1 MSPRIAALLLALL
14 PAAAVA
20 GESPCRI
27 HVAYRSGPEDTVG
40 TKLMGSVR
48 DRFGK
53 TPVFAL
59 VPEDEPATLSV
70 RLVSMSAGEGATAYA
85 GVTTVGKLDIL
96 LSGPVVGMCGNDRVK
111 ECADDIVAAIKNDI
125 DLCREVAT
133 DPSKAQA
140 PPR

>member
-1 MSPRIAALLLALL
+1 MIAALLLLLL
-14 PAAAVA
+14 PAVAVA
-20 GESPCRI
+20 GEAPCRI

-40 TKLMGSVR
+40 TRLMGSVR

-53 TPVFAL
+53 ASGFAL
-59 VPEDEPATLSV
+59 VPEDQPATLSL

-111 ECADDIVAAIKNDI
+111 ECADDIVSALKENV
-125 DLCREVAT
+125 DLCRELAT
-133 DPSKAQA
+133 DPSKMPQ